1 MANKHLYNKLDEE
14 KIKKQ
19 MQLNFL
25 GFKELAEATGLSNT
39 AIQKLVSGKTTP
51 RPKNLKK
58 ICEALKCSQFDI
70 LENNEE

>member
-1 MANKHLYNKLDEE
+1 MANKHLYNKLDET
-14 KIKKQ
+14 KIRKQ

-25 GFKELAEATGLSNT
+25 GFKELAEATGLSTT
-39 AIQKLVSGKTTP
+39 AIQLLVSGKSSP

-70 LENNEE
+70 LEDNEE

>member
-1 MANKHLYNKLDEE
+1 MANKHLYNKLDET
-14 KIKKQ
+14 KTRNL

-25 GFKELAEATGLSNT
+25 GFKELAEATGLSIT
-39 AIQKLVSGKTTP
+39 AIQMLVSGKTSP